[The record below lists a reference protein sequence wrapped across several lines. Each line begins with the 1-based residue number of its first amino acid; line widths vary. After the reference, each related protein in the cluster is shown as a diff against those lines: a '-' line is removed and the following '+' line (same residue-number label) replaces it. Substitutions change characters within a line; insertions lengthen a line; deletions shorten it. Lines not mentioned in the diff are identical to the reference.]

1 MILVIFLSIFV
12 TTTNGAFSGATY
24 DWLPSN
30 VNSYDLYGTS
40 VAHGSTGV
48 GVVGAPGDA
57 TYGTAAGRA
66 YAVWSSSTYDVLI
79 SSDIEEGDKF
89 GTAVAMPSSSVL
101 AVGAPRKGDT
111 IAGAVYIFSY
121 TSTHVF
127 SQQQKL
133 TPPSNPVFA
142 NFGAALAMTTST
154 LAVGAYGYDSAT
166 GAVYIYTG
174 GGASWTYQTMVQASD
189 AAENDYFGQ
198 SVAIISSYL
207 VVGAPGESSDKGAA
221 YVFTGSSSSWSQ
233 QAKLTGSSTNAGD
246 AFGTSVAIH
255 SARVVV
261 GAPYYSATYSSDGA
275 LYSYTRSGTTWS
287 QEQRFTS
294 PTASTSGKLGT
305 AVGVYSNIVYG
316 GAPGENSD
324 NGRVHYWTEIKG
336 AWGHRQYFSYTSTAN
351 NNYGAA
357 LSVYGSSLLIGGPG
371 SSPEGTQAGLAHR
384 ISMACSV
391 SAGSVCLTTSSNYPC
406 NTGYYSASTSATD
419 CTAAPAGGYVS
430 TMSGPVS
437 TYSSCGSGTYQDST
451 AQTSCDSVSPG
462 YYANSG
468 RTGQSVCSTGYYSE
482 GNCDS
487 CTQAQAGYYVLS
499 SDKTKQRE
507 CWNGH
512 YQPNSGQSS
521 CLISGVGY
529 YAPATTPQTSQS
541 ACASGYYAPAQS
553 ASCTQVSAGNYAKS
567 SDLSKPYMCNDGKY
581 QPDAG
586 QTACLTAA
594 KGHYVPANGAQ
605 TVQTSCNG
613 VGDYQDETGQ
623 ATCKKADAGYRPAE
637 NRQSQVSCSD
647 GYYSPGE
654 LDSCTRAQAGY
665 YVSTTDRSEQ
675 VACNNG
681 KYQPNSGQTE
691 CLTASKGHKVPTGGA
706 QIAQIDC
713 DGVGDYQD
721 ETGQATCKKADAG
734 YRPAENRQSQVACAT
749 GTYSAGGVDSCTLAS
764 AGYYVDSSNKSAQ
777 LPCDAGKY
785 QPYTGQSACLTA
797 SPGYFVPSAAS
808 IAQLP
813 CNGTGQYQDESGASS
828 CKTAA
833 AGYFANDD
841 HTAQVACATGYY
853 SEGGANACT
862 ASDPGHYVL
871 SSNKTKQWGCT
882 VLGTYSLGAASGCT
896 TVAKGYRAL
905 TNFTGIVYCDDV
917 GGYQD
922 ETGQT
927 TCKTVAEG
935 YYPSADRTAAVL
947 CATGYYSYG
956 AADACTQ
963 AELGYYALANHTD
976 HVLCDGT
983 GEYQDEVGQTG
994 CRTTE
999 AGYYP
1004 TADRTDQQ
1012 HCEDGYYSP
1021 TDGCETCTAADPAY
1035 YVSTSDRTAQIRC
1048 TVAGT
1053 YSLGGAGS
1061 ATGCT
1066 EAEPGYYALCN
1077 NTDHVL
1083 CDGTGQYQ
1091 DETGQTT
1098 CKVTAAGYYS
1108 SGDRATQ
1115 LPCATGFYSYGRA
1128 DSCTEAE
1135 LGYYALVNHTAHIP
1149 CNSGQFQ
1156 DETGQLECKNVST
1169 PGQYTPVS
1177 GAWAEPLSCPD
1188 GFDVTEDF
1196 TGCSR
1201 FLDYITGYTES
1212 VSIDLAE
1219 FVNTTTDLVIS
1230 NIGIATVP
1238 PQCSLAS
1245 TVLTCTEPVDTVLT
1259 VSFEAGGTVFSGSAV
1274 LQLQGL
1280 TEPAGLVRS
1289 HVVGRVNGNRD
1300 YDLGYW
1306 ATPLGTACPLTYSLT
1321 QAPDWA
1327 TVNDTALILAP
1338 TGPQPA
1344 SNVTLLT
1351 VTNCQNVTMTKVLT
1365 LTYMAIDQSNVIAGK
1380 ARASNS
1386 TYHSII
1392 FDTMND
1398 MAVTNVSVSGQT
1410 GVTVRNSTSGEA
1422 IYVPIGSTVN
1432 GTTSMTVTLS
1442 DGTTE
1447 TLEVAIPATTVRYN
1461 ATGAVTISNDTM
1473 MARTPAVNG
1482 SCAASLEASYL
1493 GEMNV
1498 TTVTLEDGTI
1508 YCVTTE
1514 TVSANMLATMTY
1526 AVYEDSST
1534 VPIANGST
1542 PVTPEHLC
1550 VGILD
1555 TVTNSTA
1562 GFTDSSRYLIDLN
1575 GVTQSTV
1582 IESSRVCVDASFVST
1597 DAAIVPV
1604 TGDGAVSLS
1613 LLFDEASVFST
1624 EFVVEPMVVD
1634 EFPWLTVIGV
1644 ALAIFVT
1651 IALCLACI
1659 ITTCVSCTCAAVCAK
1674 STHIFF
1680 KKARIWLAS
1689 PPAPQ
1694 GVPASFRY
1702 PVARPQ
1708 STMADSYYA
1717 PSAYSRTSTATTF
1730 TGMSTAPAYLRQQP
1744 GTFSQSML
1752 SSSSSLSAPT
1762 SKTWRVFD
1770 GPLRD
1775 SSSRL

>member
-1 MILVIFLSIFV
+1 MSGLTTIRGTIWCALVLLLIAYSSC
-12 TTTNGAFSGATY
+12 TFSASGT
-24 DWLPSN
+24 DIRPSVGTDYALGTAVDIYGSYAVAAAPGYN
-30 VNSYDLYGTS
+30 DDAGRVYVYVNSGGWSLLQSNLYGAD
-40 VAHGSTGV
+40 VRYMFGS
-48 GVVGAPGDA
+48 
-57 TYGTAAGRA
+57 
-66 YAVWSSSTYDVLI
+66 
-79 SSDIEEGDKF
+79 
-89 GTAVAMPSSSVL
+89 AVAMPSTNIL
-101 AVGAPRKGDT
+101 AVGARGEGET
-111 IAGAVYIFSY
+111 VYGAVYLYYRSS
-121 TSTHVF
+121 STF
-127 SQQQKL
+127 DYRTRL
-133 TPPSNPVFA
+133 TPPSTPVYA
-142 NFGAALAMTTST
+142 NFGSSLAMTTSMMV
-154 LAVGAYGYDSAT
+154 VGAAGRQSGT
-166 GAVYIYTG
+166 GAVYVYSYTL
-174 GGASWTYQTMVQASD
+174 TYSTTSFTLTATLTASD
-189 AAENDYFGQ
+189 AAEGDYFGS
-198 SVAIISSYL
+198 SVAISDDENYII
-207 VVGAPGESSDKGAA
+207 VGAPNDASDRGAA
-221 YVFTGSSSSWSQ
+221 YLFSGSSYSTQ
-233 QAKLTGSSTNAGD
+233 QKLTASDGAGTYR
-246 AFGTSVAIH
+246 FGESVAIT
-255 SARVVV
+255 SYYAVV
-261 GAPYYSATYSSDGA
+261 GSPYKNVGGTSNAGGA
-275 LYSYTRSGTTWS
+275 YIFTRSGSTWS
-287 QEQRFTS
+287 QTNVL
-294 PTASTSGKLGT
+294 TASTAYSGGT
-305 AVGVYSNIVYG
+305 FGASVAVRSNIVYV
-316 GAPGENSD
+316 GARSD
-324 NGRVHYWTEIKG
+324 YSANGRVYVWTRVKG
-336 AWGHRQYFSYTSTAN
+336 GWGQRFTMNNGYSNSYF
-351 NNYGAA
+351 GAA
-357 LSVYGSSLLIGGPG
+357 MSVSGNSIIVGGN
-371 SSPEGTQAGLAHR
+371 GTTSGATNAGMFR
-384 ISMACSV
+384 VVDMTCSV
-391 SAGSVCLTTSSNYPC
+391 SSGYICLSDSSNYPC
-406 NTGYYSASTSATD
+406 NTGYYSTSSSATD

-430 TMSGPVS
+430 TTSGPVS

-512 YQPNSGQSS
+512 YQPNAGQSS

-613 VGDYQDETGQ
+613 VGE
-623 ATCKKADAGYRPAE
+623 
-637 NRQSQVSCSD
+637 
-647 GYYSPGE
+647 
-654 LDSCTRAQAGY
+654 
-665 YVSTTDRSEQ
+665 
-675 VACNNG
+675 
-681 KYQPNSGQTE
+681 
-691 CLTASKGHKVPTGGA
+691 
-706 QIAQIDC
+706 
-713 DGVGDYQD
+713 YQD

-749 GTYSAGGVDSCTLAS
+749 GTYSAGGVDSCTSAS
-764 AGYYVDSSNKSAQ
+764 AGYYVDSSDKSAQ

-785 QPYTGQSACLTA
+785 QPYTGQSACITS

-935 YYPSADRTAAVL
+935 YYPSADRTAAVV

-1098 CKVTAAGYYS
+1098 CKVTAAGYYP

-1196 TGCSR
+1196 TGCSS

-1344 SNVTLLT
+1344 SNVTFLT
-1351 VTNCQNVTMTKVLT
+1351 VTNCQNVTMTNVLT

-1380 ARASNS
+1380 ARDSNS

-1398 MAVTNVSVSGQT
+1398 MAVTNVTVSGQT

-1482 SCAASLEASYL
+1482 SCAASLEASFL

-1674 STHIFF
+1674 STHVFF

-1717 PSAYSRTSTATTF
+1717 PSAYSRTSTMTQSTIRPQ
-1730 TGMSTAPAYLRQQP
+1730 MSRMSS
-1744 GTFSQSML
+1744 FSQSYAPTP
-1752 SSSSSLSAPT
+1752 SLASAPT
-1762 SKTWRVFD
+1762 SKSWRVFD

-1775 SSSRL
+1775 SQSRL